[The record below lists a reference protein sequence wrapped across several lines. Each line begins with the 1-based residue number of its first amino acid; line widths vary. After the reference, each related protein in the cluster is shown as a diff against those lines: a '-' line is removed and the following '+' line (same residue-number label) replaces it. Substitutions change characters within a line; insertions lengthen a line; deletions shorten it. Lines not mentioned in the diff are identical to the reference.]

1 MALLLRPLLSQLMKW
16 QLPFSLYKTR
26 KKILH
31 QFIIENTSND
41 DTEIIDDESNK
52 IESTEKKRLSKKML
66 FKTIDLME
74 SFALFQNEDFAK
86 QM

>member
-66 FKTIDLME
+66 FKME

>member
-41 DTEIIDDESNK
+41 DTEMIDDESNK

-66 FKTIDLME
+66 FKME